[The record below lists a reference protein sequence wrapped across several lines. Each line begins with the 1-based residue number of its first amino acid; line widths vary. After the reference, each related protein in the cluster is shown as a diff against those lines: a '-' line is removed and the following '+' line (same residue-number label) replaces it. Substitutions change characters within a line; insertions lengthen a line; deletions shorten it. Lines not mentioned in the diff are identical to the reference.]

1 METVLR
7 YLPEEQ
13 VIVKDILMLNQRV
26 MYHLSTFKQSRK
38 VLLIFRAF

>member
-26 MYHLSTFKQSRK
+26 MCHLSTLSNLEKHY
-38 VLLIFRAF
+38 

>member
-26 MYHLSTFKQSRK
+26 MYHLSTFNNLEKHY
-38 VLLIFRAF
+38 